1 MICVAATAN
10 QKYNAV
16 GRRELRHGDNVGQ
29 HWQVLLR
36 FASEVSIR
44 ERRGSTQ
51 QSQEGI
57 PQLPGGDTGGD
68 KRLSAQAREP
78 QASRGGGLEPGI
90 SSTLSTTADPF
101 ALVVG
106 PAPTKFSFSELEYLA
121 SSILSAFLARCKV
134 PVLRM
139 YDSEPAIAAI

>member
-29 HWQVLLR
+29 HWQVLLC
-36 FASEVSIR
+36 FASEVLVR
-44 ERRGSTQ
+44 ERRGSSQ
-51 QSQEGI
+51 QPQEGI
-57 PQLPGGDTGGD
+57 PQLPGGDIGGD

-78 QASRGGGLEPGI
+78 QASCGGGLEPEFSLIFSG
-90 SSTLSTTADPF
+90 TADPF
-101 ALVVG
+101 ALVVRS
-106 PAPTKFSFSELEYLA
+106 APTKFSFPELGYLA
-121 SSILSAFLARCKV
+121 SSILSAFPARCKV
-134 PVLRM
+134 SVLRM